1 MRLRGFEVIEKYS
14 KSGIILPGR
23 KTGGSAGYDLA
34 SAEDMDIQPGKTILV
49 PTGLKAYM
57 QSDEVL
63 LIYIRSGLSC
73 RHGLILMNQVG
84 VIDSD
89 YYNSPENEGHI
100 QIALLNMGDNIF
112 HIEKGM
118 RIAQGVF
125 SKYLPADGDVPGM
138 GADRRGGFGSTGS

>member
-1 MRLRGFEVIEKYS
+1 MRLRGFEIIQKYS
-14 KSGIILPGR
+14 ESGIILPGR

-34 SAEDMDIQPGKTILV
+34 SAEDMDILPGKVILV

-100 QIALLNMGDNIF
+100 QIAVLNMGDDIF

-118 RIAQGVF
+118 RIAQGIF
-125 SKYLPADGDVPGM
+125 SRYLTADGDVPGV
-138 GADRRGGFGSTGS
+138 GADRMGGFGSTGS